1 MGLFSKPKDKR
12 KTANTAAT
20 TALGDKQRALQE
32 EEQKLKAKMERYQ
45 EFVEKAPQLAEEIQK
60 AQRDELRRRA
70 ATTHRG
76 GGSTVVFDRKTLYEA
91 NVAVPAQHRR
101 MRAERRQG
109 RLMFF
114 VLLLTFAATLLYLYY
129 TVTHG

>member
-12 KTANTAAT
+12 KTAIAAGA
-20 TALGDKQRALQE
+20 TALDEKKRVLQE
-32 EEQKLKAKMERYQ
+32 EAQKLQEKMERCQ
-45 EFVEKAPQLAEEIQK
+45 EFVKTAPQRAEEIQK
-60 AQRDELRRRA
+60 AQREEIRRRA

-114 VLLLTFAATLLYLYY
+114 VLLLTFIAAVSYLYY